1 MQWSTTVL
9 QARIKS
15 GLETPQPIRKVRLN
29 VLASSFAF
37 VLITWGEEWGKG
49 RGQSEDSREY
59 VLSFLIYFIF
69 GSRKFGRSTARR
81 STFYVQTCIFG
92 VTDLKLSYFLFL
104 IFHRRH
110 RYKLYLPT
118 SKSNIRPNTYPYRSS
133 SVYMERTR
141 LARNWFNSLVR
152 FKSSLTSDQLLRHCK
167 VSFT

>member
-1 MQWSTTVL
+1 MIFWQCL
-9 QARIKS
+9 QYFGRIVELLYICS
-15 GLETPQPIRKVRLN
+15 GLLQYCKPGLSPDWKRLN
-29 VLASSFAF
+29 RSERYALTFSRHRLLLFLSPE
-37 VLITWGEEWGKG
+37 GRNGGRG

-133 SVYMERTR
+133 SVYMERTS
-141 LARNWFNSLVR
+141 LARN
-152 FKSSLTSDQLLRHCK
+152 
-167 VSFT
+167 